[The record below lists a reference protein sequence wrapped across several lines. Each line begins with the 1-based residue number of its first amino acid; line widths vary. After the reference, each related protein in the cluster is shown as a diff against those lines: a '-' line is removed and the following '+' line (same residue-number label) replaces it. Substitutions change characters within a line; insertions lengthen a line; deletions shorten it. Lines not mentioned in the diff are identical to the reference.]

1 MHARAARLLGELPAQ
16 VEWARRLRPEEVS
29 QAMDAAWLVAL
40 PSRSEGLPRVALE
53 AACRG
58 RAIVGGNRA
67 GIPDVVRQGENGLLV
82 SPDDAVQLADA
93 LVRVLSDRAYA
104 AELGAAARGT
114 GEEWSVTPAEY
125 AQKVRALVDS
135 VVRDGPRAG

>member
-1 MHARAARLLGELPAQ
+1 
-16 VEWARRLRPEEVS
+16 
-29 QAMDAAWLVAL
+29 
-40 PSRSEGLPRVALE
+40 LPRVALE